1 MGHCG
6 GGPSGSRGGN
16 AVTPQKGR
24 EAAAVLVVLL
34 PKLVGHTRVSVFG
47 SSKLFHNKHFNM

>member
-1 MGHCG
+1 M
-6 GGPSGSRGGN
+6 
-16 AVTPQKGR
+16 TPQKGR